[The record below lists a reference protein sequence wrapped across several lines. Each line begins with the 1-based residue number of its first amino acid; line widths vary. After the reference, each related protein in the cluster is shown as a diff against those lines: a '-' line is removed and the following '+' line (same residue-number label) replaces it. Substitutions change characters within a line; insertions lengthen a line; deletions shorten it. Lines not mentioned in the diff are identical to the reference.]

1 LGRAAARTARE
12 DKMAN
17 LFLRS
22 LLVLALLFGL
32 LFAIGMGVLAYFDAP
47 LGLAVV
53 FAIGILLLQYLIGPW
68 IIQLIYKIE
77 WADLQSLDPGL
88 AEFVSQ
94 TCADRR
100 IPPPRF
106 GLIRDG
112 NPNAFTFGHYP
123 GDARLVVTT
132 GLLELLDPEERKA
145 VVAHE
150 LGHIAHWDFVVMTLA
165 AAVPLI
171 LYVIYSATIRARGR
185 RGRSGGYAL
194 LIALIS
200 YVAYIVSHY
209 IVLLLSRVREYY
221 ADRFSAEATRDPG
234 SLGTAL
240 VKVAYGLA
248 AAPTSQRKD
257 DARMTAARAF
267 GIFDPKVAQT
277 LALSGAGS
285 GGISPEA
292 MESAMRW
299 DLWNPWAMIYE
310 ISSTHPLPAKRIR
323 ALERQA
329 EKMGRPPR
337 SSFRAEQP
345 ESYWDEFLLDL
356 VANYLP
362 VVGVLVGGAVAAVAF
377 LVYGAGIGAIGAFLA
392 IVGAAWWAKRW
403 YSYPRDLSG
412 RLKVRDLLS
421 TVKVSAVR
429 SVPGTLEGKIIG
441 RGVPGLFY
449 SEDLVLQDDT
459 GFVIADYRQPF
470 RILEILFGWI
480 RAEKLIGRS
489 GEAAGW
495 YRRSPRPYFELRRLK
510 LDNGEV
516 VTSYYY
522 PVTQA
527 LVYLTF
533 LAGLALITLDVLL
546 VFGPRL
552 LTIGG
557 GG

>member
-1 LGRAAARTARE
+1 
-12 DKMAN
+12 M
-17 LFLRS
+17 
-22 LLVLALLFGL
+22 
-32 LFAIGMGVLAYFDAP
+32 
-47 LGLAVV
+47 
-53 FAIGILLLQYLIGPW
+53 
-68 IIQLIYKIE
+68 
-77 WADLQSLDPGL
+77 
-88 AEFVSQ
+88 
-94 TCADRR
+94 
-100 IPPPRF
+100 

-132 GLLELLDPEERKA
+132 GLLELLDPEERQA

-150 LGHIAHWDFVVMTLA
+150 LGHIAHWDFVVMTIA

-171 LYVIYSATIRARGR
+171 LYVIYSATIRMRGR

-194 LIALIS
+194 VIALLS

-221 ADRFSAEATRDPG
+221 ADRFSGEVTQNPDALG
-234 SLGTAL
+234 SAL

-248 AAPTSQRKD
+248 AAPAGQARD

-267 GIFDPKVAQT
+267 GIFDPRVAQT

-285 GGISPEA
+285 GGVSIEA

-299 DLWNPWAMIYE
+299 DLWNPWAMVYE

-323 ALERQA
+323 SLERMA
-329 EKMGRPPR
+329 ESMGRAPR
-337 SSFRAEQP
+337 FSFRAEQP

-356 VANYLP
+356 AANYLP
-362 VVGVLVGGAVAAVAF
+362 LVGVLAGGAVAAAAF
-377 LVYGAGIGAIGAFLA
+377 FVYGVQIGAVGAFLA
-392 IVGAAWWAKRW
+392 IVGAAWWMKRW
-403 YSYPRDLSG
+403 YSYPRDFSD
-412 RLKVRDLLS
+412 RRKVRDLLAA
-421 TVKVSAVR
+421 VKVSAVR
-429 SVPGTLEGKIIG
+429 SVPGMLEGKIIG

-459 GFVIADYRQPF
+459 GFIVLDYRQPF
-470 RILEILFGWI
+470 RILEVLFGWI
-480 RAEKLIGRS
+480 RAEKLVGLR
-489 GEAAGW
+489 GVAEGW
-495 YRRSPRPYFELRRLK
+495 YRRSPRPYFEMRRLRLENGK
-510 LDNGEV
+510 L

-527 LVYLTF
+527 LVYLT
-533 LAGLALITLDVLL
+533 LLTGVALMALDVLL
-546 VFGPRL
+546 VIAPRL
-552 LTIGG
+552 AAIGG